1 MRLLRPLIFA
11 LALAPAALF
20 GANKEMVQLQR
31 DVALLQEDVRTLQRS
46 LDDKMAALRT
56 LVEQTLAA
64 ASKSGTSV
72 AVLESGIRDRML
84 EQQKSLTGPVINMG
98 AKIDQMANDFGA
110 LRESISDLTER
121 MNKMQ
126 MQIVDLN
133 NTVKVLSAPPVPPP
147 GSGSAADN
155 AALTAPSTTTGPASG
170 APPAGMSA
178 KTIYESAMKDRSSG
192 NLDLALQ
199 GFQEYLRYFGTTEL
213 APNAQFYIG
222 QIHYDKNQFE
232 PAVRAFDAVL
242 EKYPSNNKTAD
253 ATYMKGMALLKS
265 GQRNDAGREFL
276 NVITNFPNSEVSNKA
291 RTQRKALGLN
301 PSPTAPAAA
310 RRRR

>member
-1 MRLLRPLIFA
+1 LVFV

-46 LDDKMAALRT
+46 LDDKMSALRT
-56 LVEQTLAA
+56 LVEQTLAM

-72 AVLESGIRDRML
+72 AVLESGIRDRMV

-98 AKIDQMANDFGA
+98 VKIDQMANDFGA

-133 NTVKVLSAPPVPPP
+133 NTVKVLSAPPAPPP
-147 GSGSAADN
+147 GAGATGDTASAAGTSGPIAG
-155 AALTAPSTTTGPASG
+155 AAA

-178 KTIYESAMKDRSSG
+178 KAIYESAMKDRSSG
-192 NLDLALQ
+192 NLDLSLQ
-199 GFQEYLRYFGTTEL
+199 GFQEYLRYYGNTEL

-222 QIHYDKNQFE
+222 QIYYDKNQFE
-232 PAVRAFDAVL
+232 PAVRAFDTVL
-242 EKYPSNNKTAD
+242 EKYPANSKTAD

-276 NVITNFPNSEVSNKA
+276 NVITNFPNSEVAAKA

-301 PSPTAPAAA
+301 PSPTVPSTA

>member
-1 MRLLRPLIFA
+1 
-11 LALAPAALF
+11 
-20 GANKEMVQLQR
+20 
-31 DVALLQEDVRTLQRS
+31 LQEDVRTLQRS
-46 LDDKMAALRT
+46 LDDKMSALRT
-56 LVEQTLAA
+56 LVEQTLAM

-72 AVLESGIRDRML
+72 AVLESGIRDRMV

-98 AKIDQMANDFGA
+98 VKIDQMANDFGA

-133 NTVKVLSAPPVPPP
+133 NTVKVLSAPPAPPP
-147 GSGSAADN
+147 GAGATGDTASAAGTSGPIAG
-155 AALTAPSTTTGPASG
+155 AAA

-178 KTIYESAMKDRSSG
+178 KAIYESAMKDRSSG
-192 NLDLALQ
+192 NLDLSLQ
-199 GFQEYLRYFGTTEL
+199 GFQEYLRYYGNTEL

-222 QIHYDKNQFE
+222 QIYYDKNQFE
-232 PAVRAFDAVL
+232 PAVRAFDTVL
-242 EKYPSNNKTAD
+242 EKYPANSKTAD

-276 NVITNFPNSEVSNKA
+276 NVITNFPNSEVAAKA

-301 PSPTAPAAA
+301 PSPTVPSTA